1 MQVRL
6 SITSNYSD
14 TEKGVSFPDIEI
26 SKEFEGRTPTAEEL
40 EELVSLFR
48 RCIVVDTTSKPK
60 VRELG
65 SA

>member
-1 MQVRL
+1 MHIRL
-6 SITSNYSD
+6 SISSNYD
-14 TEKGVSFPDIEI
+14 DKEKGVTMPDIDI
-26 SKEFEGRTPTAEEL
+26 SKEYEGRMPTADEL

-48 RCIVVDTTSKPK
+48 RCIVDTPSKSK